1 MKMIGYFGF
10 KRETAIELEVVDLG
24 CGAGQ
29 ITCPECG
36 GDGDW
41 KKFHPDP
48 TIFGDDPY
56 PCVDCKGTGKV
67 LISI

>member
-1 MKMIGYFGF
+1 VIGYFGF
-10 KRETAIELEVVDLG
+10 LRETEIEVHPIDLS

-29 ITCPECG
+29 IDCPECG

-41 KKFHPDP
+41 TKYHPEP
-48 TIFGDDPY
+48 EKGPY
-56 PCVDCKGTGKV
+56 QCVVCKGTGKV